1 MNLST
6 VIIRRQE
13 VEKIFFTN
21 SSFPK
26 KAYLQ
31 FKTLNEY
38 KTDWYQSKEIKG
50 LVTKEEQMLASS
62 QSAIIKI
69 KTSKFHLLPAFWYIT

>member
-13 VEKIFFTN
+13 VEKLFFTN

-26 KAYLQ
+26 KGSLH
-31 FKTLNEY
+31 FKSLNEY
-38 KTDWYQSKEIKG
+38 KIDWNQSKEIKG

-69 KTSKFHLLPAFWYIT
+69 KTFKFHLLPAFWYVT

>member
-6 VIIRRQE
+6 VIIRRQD
-13 VEKIFFTN
+13 VEKLFFTN

-26 KAYLQ
+26 KAYLH

-62 QSAIIKI
+62 QYAIIKI